1 MSVVF
6 ILIQLI
12 SIILFLKLKKTEKN
26 ENIVLWFVLSIIILM
41 CFNIFVTLIF
51 SILKIKSTI
60 FNLSILYIILNIFMV
75 FEIFKS
81 KQTQKYLI
89 KKQDIIISLSILVI
103 VFIIAYVQYKFP
115 FNIKYIITDGA
126 VHYNAMVNFYSSSEL
141 LKNVNLLDN
150 FNTFMTGAYVNSGIL
165 LKILS
170 SFFAIKN
177 YFSVFVIFDLLL
189 FWLSGE
195 LFYLLISK
203 KNTKKSEYLLSFCF
217 TLIYML
223 GYPLNSLL
231 SGFVYLSLGLDIILA
246 IMILVKYYFERQN
259 PVIIISISLCTLGLF
274 FSYYYFV
281 PVVYLTIFIKIVLN
295 IKKARKIHIQDVVKI
310 FYILIIPTILGIYYM
325 FIKEIF
331 TKKYNIPTNV
341 LKIEGD
347 IYQNFISNIIFFIP
361 FIIYYFIQ
369 RNCRKKDIEI
379 KNLFIISILFM
390 LVIFIGNRL
399 NRVSDYY
406 FYKIYYMFWI
416 SIIYLTYKA
425 FYVLIYSKKMKQK
438 VASVSI
444 IVYFSGMFISII
456 FNKSFYLWD
465 IYKYNYENI
474 ISDKQI
480 SYGSEYLE
488 LVEYYNQNLKSNVNN
503 VDILTATTA
512 GKMKWQ
518 YVLFQNPMLLYP
530 DEDLLSIEDWVE
542 KKTEEYLI
550 YSKRDYNLEPSEND
564 KNYEI
569 ILNNSEGS
577 ILRRK

>member
-1 MSVVF
+1 
-6 ILIQLI
+6 
-12 SIILFLKLKKTEKN
+12 
-26 ENIVLWFVLSIIILM
+26 
-41 CFNIFVTLIF
+41 
-51 SILKIKSTI
+51 
-60 FNLSILYIILNIFMV
+60 
-75 FEIFKS
+75 
-81 KQTQKYLI
+81 
-89 KKQDIIISLSILVI
+89 
-103 VFIIAYVQYKFP
+103 
-115 FNIKYIITDGA
+115 
-126 VHYNAMVNFYSSSEL
+126 
-141 LKNVNLLDN
+141 
-150 FNTFMTGAYVNSGIL
+150 
-165 LKILS
+165 
-170 SFFAIKN
+170 
-177 YFSVFVIFDLLL
+177 
-189 FWLSGE
+189 
-195 LFYLLISK
+195 
-203 KNTKKSEYLLSFCF
+203 
-217 TLIYML
+217 
-223 GYPLNSLL
+223 
-231 SGFVYLSLGLDIILA
+231 
-246 IMILVKYYFERQN
+246 
-259 PVIIISISLCTLGLF
+259 
-274 FSYYYFV
+274 
-281 PVVYLTIFIKIVLN
+281 
-295 IKKARKIHIQDVVKI
+295 
-310 FYILIIPTILGIYYM
+310 
-325 FIKEIF
+325 
-331 TKKYNIPTNV
+331 
-341 LKIEGD
+341 
-347 IYQNFISNIIFFIP
+347 
-361 FIIYYFIQ
+361 
-369 RNCRKKDIEI
+369 
-379 KNLFIISILFM
+379 
-390 LVIFIGNRL
+390 
-399 NRVSDYY
+399 
-406 FYKIYYMFWI
+406 MFWI